1 MEGLSWFIV
10 FPEGKSDQG
19 MMNMNQNNI
28 MAIFAAAGAACI
40 AAPAPALAQEKTF
53 DIPAQPATTGIPE
66 FARQAD
72 IQILVG
78 EAAVRGKHTRAV
90 KGRMAVS
97 QALETLLAGTGLRMM
112 SNDEGVIT
120 LMVNASYSQ
129 PELPAERETAS
140 LQTPASEQSARNE
153 AVPEIIVTAQKREQR
168 LTSVPMSIGVLSGDM
183 IAQQRITNLLDISR
197 AVPGMVVSDS
207 GPGRRRLNLRGVGNT
222 FGAQPLVGLYLDETS
237 VAGFNDSVI
246 NLQTYD
252 LERVEVLRGPQGT
265 LYGEGSTSGTV
276 RFITSKPQLD
286 GYGLDA
292 NLKGFAPEGGDV
304 GADLTAAVN
313 IPLAE
318 DVLGLRVSGRYLKDR
333 GWMDQPA
340 LGLENINDQ
349 SLVDL
354 RFQLRWQVTDNFTA
368 DAMAIIHRND
378 AGASNRG
385 EDINGDFTQAFM
397 DPSTPSAKDEFNIYN
412 LTLNYDFGPVSLI
425 SATSYVD
432 MNKRLRND
440 GNTIPLLAPPAPLFQ
455 FLNRVQDSDGA
466 TFSQEVRATSSTGG
480 PLQYTLGVYYR
491 DSQLD
496 RYSESLFGLTLP
508 AASFFEST
516 ADNGSKS
523 WAVFGDISY
532 ELTSRLEIGGGL
544 RYFVDKREN
553 FNGVS
558 KSEAD
563 FETVNPRFY
572 VSFDLTDTATIY
584 GNIAK
589 GFRSGGFN
597 RPGQDPYDPETLWS
611 YEIGAK
617 ADLFDRRLHVEGTAF
632 YSDYSNIQVV
642 GVTGT
647 SLGQSITSNLGE
659 AWVKGLEGTASFYV
673 GNGLDIGATAAV
685 YETKVTSLNVGS
697 ASHQVGDEL
706 DDVPDYSLSAWA
718 DYSFPIGRDLMG
730 TLQASYGRKGVS
742 YYRNRSVGPFFL
754 SMSDVTDM
762 LDLSFE
768 VDRGQWSV
776 LFFIDNALNERG
788 QIDPFGIEGGAAR
801 PQPRTF
807 GVGLGLS
814 L

>member
-1 MEGLSWFIV
+1 MEGAFWFIV

-19 MMNMNQNNI
+19 IMNMNQNNI
-28 MAIFAAAGAACI
+28 AAIVAAAGAACVA
-40 AAPAPALAQEKTF
+40 AAPAQAREKTF

-78 EAAVRGKHTRAV
+78 EAVVRGKHTRAV
-90 KGRMAVS
+90 KGRMAVPE
-97 QALETLLAGTGLRMM
+97 ALDTLLEGTGLRVM

-120 LMVNASYSQ
+120 LMVNASYNQ
-129 PELPAERETAS
+129 PEPSAQRENAAV
-140 LQTPASEQSARNE
+140 QTPAIGEGARR
-153 AVPEIIVTAQKREQR
+153 AGVPEIVVTAQKREQR

-183 IAQQRITNLLDISR
+183 IAEQRITNLLDISR
-197 AVPGMVVSDS
+197 AVPGMVVSDA
-207 GPGRRRLNLRGVGNT
+207 GPGHRRLNLRGVGNT

-276 RFITSKPQLD
+276 RFITSKPQLE
-286 GYGLDA
+286 GYSLDA
-292 NLKGFAPEGGDV
+292 NLKGFVPEDGAA

-313 IPLAE
+313 IPLVKDE
-318 DVLGLRVSGRYLKDR
+318 LGLRVSGRYLEDG

-354 RFQLRWQVTDNFTA
+354 RFQLRWQIADNFTA
-368 DAMAIIHRND
+368 DAMAIIHRNN

-385 EDINGDFTQAFM
+385 EDVNGDFTQAFL
-397 DPSTPSAKDEFNIYN
+397 DPTTPSAKDHFDIYN

-432 MNKRLRND
+432 VQKRLRND

-455 FLNRVQDSDGA
+455 FLNREQDSDGA
-466 TFSQEVRATSSTGG
+466 TFSQEIRATSNTDG

-496 RYSESLFGLTLP
+496 RYSASLFGLTLP

-523 WAVFGDISY
+523 WAVFGDVSY
-532 ELTSRLEIGGGL
+532 ALTSRLEIGGGL
-544 RYFVDKREN
+544 RYFADDRKN
-553 FNGVS
+553 FNGAS
-558 KSEAD
+558 ESEAE
-563 FETVNPRFY
+563 FETVNPRVY

-584 GNIAK
+584 GNVAK

-597 RPGQDPYDPETLWS
+597 RPGQPAYDPETLWS
-611 YEIGAK
+611 YEVGAK
-617 ADLFDRRLHVEGTAF
+617 ADLFDRRLHVEATAF

-647 SLGQSITSNLGE
+647 SLGQSVTSNLGE
-659 AWVKGLEGTASFYV
+659 AWVKGLEGTASFYA
-673 GNGLDIGATAAV
+673 GNGLEFGTTAAV
-685 YETKVTSLNVGS
+685 YETRVTLLNVGS

-706 DDVPDYSLSAWA
+706 DDVPEYSLSAWA
-718 DYSFPIGRDLMG
+718 DYSFAMGRDLIG

-742 YYRNRSVGPFFL
+742 YYRNRSVGPFFV
-754 SMSDVTDM
+754 SASDVTDL

-768 VDRGQWSV
+768 VDRGQWS
-776 LFFIDNALNERG
+776 LQFFVDNALNERG